1 MAFNL
6 SILAP
11 PTSISDNRLTLRRHQ
26 AEDAGA
32 LCDAALES
40 REQLYPFMEWC
51 HPDYKLDDSKE
62 WITLTNAKWSK
73 KEWYDFSIWH
83 PQSKRFLGGCGL
95 NNIRTDQ
102 RTANL
107 GYWVRTS
114 ETNKGIATHA
124 TCLMAAFAFEHL
136 DLLRIEIVMA
146 EDNLASRIVA
156 EKAGAILEGKLR
168 NRLILHQVPT
178 DAYLY
183 SLIPD
188 DLISS

>member
-1 MAFNL
+1 MALNFSN
-6 SILAP
+6 LAP
-11 PTSISDNRLTLRRHQ
+11 PTSISDHRLILRRYQ
-26 AEDAGA
+26 AEDAPV

-51 HPDYKLDDSKE
+51 HPDYKLEDSQE
-62 WITLTNAKWSK
+62 WITLTYAKWQK

-83 PQSKRFLGGCGL
+83 PESNRFLGGCGL
-95 NNIRTDQ
+95 NTIRTDQ

-124 TCLMAAFAFEHL
+124 ARLLAAFAFEHL
-136 DLLRIEIVMA
+136 DLLRVEFVMA
-146 EDNLASRIVA
+146 EDNLASKMVA

-188 DLISS
+188 DVN